1 MELIELSS
9 IHLLFILFAAA
20 LDNPL
25 AISREMEKQ
34 ITSNNIR
41 IAMLEAQNKKLRHS
55 IEKLSE
61 IQEDV
66 RPLRQVKIRCFSPLR
81 VEFDSWN
88 MQLSD
93 NFTSCFHI
101 DSTKHRTFHLA
112 PTRGTTAQKLIELSN
127 INKVSLV

>member
-1 MELIELSS
+1 MDDSLELIELSS

-66 RPLRQVKIRCFSPLR
+66 KPLRQVKIRCFSPLP

-93 NFTSCFHI
+93 NFTSCFHMFPCWN
-101 DSTKHRTFHLA
+101 S
-112 PTRGTTAQKLIELSN
+112 RGCCSETDRAIQYK
-127 INKVSLV
+127 